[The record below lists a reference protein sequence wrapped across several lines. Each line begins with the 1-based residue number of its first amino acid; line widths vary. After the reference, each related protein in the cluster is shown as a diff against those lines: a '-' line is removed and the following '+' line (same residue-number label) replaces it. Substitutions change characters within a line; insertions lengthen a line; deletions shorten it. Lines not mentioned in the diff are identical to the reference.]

1 MATKKIKNT
10 AGLTY
15 GSQNNTSKSVTEE
28 ERLKKL
34 QDSYKQYRAEIS
46 NGTAQK
52 KVDEALKRANA
63 YRDTQKKAL
72 DAYNKRFSGTGYSNV
87 NVRDYTDYVNRYGTV
102 LNSKDAYKNYLKDLD
117 TLQDYG
123 VISGKEEMSSI
134 RDTIDLRNAKL
145 TDAVKDFTKYYSQY
159 KDKNDYL
166 LHSDSEEAKTERKAT
181 YKDNQNRLA
190 EVKEQLDAGTV
201 RNKYNGTK
209 QLIDNLKRRAS
220 TMNEASEEYE
230 TTWQKIRQLE
240 RDNYERSK
248 DLDALAYERDR
259 LQKDILMYERSDAFA
274 ADSYDDLKNNADY
287 STLSKKRD
295 QNKGY
300 RDSDALKNML
310 DTSMY
315 TTDMNGNTYDVY
327 GNLVTEERRNALI
340 QQNQVQ
346 DKLGMYL
353 NATESE
359 RQKAASDEDRIS
371 GTKSEAINEG
381 IIKYW
386 NELNEDEINNYYYLY
401 NKEGKESAEKY
412 LDSLEVTLGRRNNE
426 KQQEAVA
433 NANGLEHVWLATKSV
448 IGNVLGGAIAGTEN
462 IVRTI
467 EGKEINP
474 YSVWQSGTN
483 YSSNVRGYQAEA
495 IDRAVGNGSF
505 LGISLGDVYQSVM
518 SAVDSAVGGA
528 LLGGVGYGASMG
540 LGAMASTAKD
550 LYEQGATTEQIF
562 FGSLLSGIAEE
573 TFETLS
579 IERLLAIKDTKSIKT
594 WIINI
599 LKQSGTEASE
609 EVFTEIANKLTDMA
623 VRGRNSETLQA
634 YYQYKEQGLSDGAAT
649 LAALKDAGID
659 IYKAGVGGFI
669 SGGLGAGVR
678 GGMQLAGYQNAI
690 YNQGRADFRNGNYQN
705 ILSQAQDLSQTNQR
719 IADRYSAAQERISQF
734 NEDNS
739 RANERRAGRAVGK
752 LSQSIDSQ
760 RRAQNIADIQKALKD
775 NGVKGNLYSKAEAI
789 NDAIDRGTIGEEY
802 SKIIDRDP
810 KVRQVYDAF
819 KTGDRSELVN
829 RNREYLY
836 NTNGI
841 VTDDQGNIDEQAT
854 IDKRLNNIGNTIADR
869 ARIAQKTFDV
879 KVNDNDTKATIDHI
893 DDSTVYLK
901 TADGKV
907 VSSEDIEADNDIKML
922 LENAPA
928 FGMQGAKSY
937 INGYDGKIPVSDY
950 TTAFTLAV
958 MRSTPGII
966 PQESIIGD
974 AVKAGLSESSAL
986 AAYYIGQNLKQYMD
1000 TDQVEAMLNYT
1011 NTVGRNEILKT
1022 ITDVA
1027 KGEEAY
1033 IENVSEE
1040 ETELDKRAIKEDNV
1054 TYNTDRDKLSKATQR
1069 QIKAIGLALRSIGR
1083 NVVIEDHIDYVDDKN
1098 RVYYDA
1104 ANAYFDKKDN
1114 TYHIS
1119 KNVMDKAF
1127 FNIAVH
1133 ETVHDIAAN
1142 NPEGF
1147 NKLKDVVNKYIDSG
1161 LYNRETN
1168 EMEARNKSELADS
1181 EEMIANI
1188 TSSILSDPDT
1198 FTKFA
1203 DRFITDEESR
1213 GIFLDFIDS
1222 VAEFIRDAIDKIK
1235 NKLGWQQIKVLE
1247 NNLTALEEIR
1257 DAYFEGLE
1265 GVRDAQPVNTARL
1278 TIDNIENQTEAE
1290 RENLAELSRNGIEID
1305 ETGAA
1310 NVRYSWRTF
1319 DSSQKAREDMVNRLV
1334 EAGFDRA
1341 YSEQWLE
1348 DINSVYALVMN
1359 DLKALDYKAD
1369 SRYSWLKKNSDYT
1382 QGSVDFNN
1390 NCPKR
1395 VEFTALCDRL
1405 FKEFPNTVLTADD
1418 FEALRQVLIKN
1429 KITVTCGICFVEDRR
1444 QGLST
1449 VVQTYIDQLKDG
1461 SLAPM
1466 FKNLLKGD
1474 TYIPTQYD
1482 LITYDG
1488 YYDLYKN
1495 HRGVYESFRRYNNHR
1510 GMASIRLLE
1519 GMGEYNNEIR
1529 KWTKR
1534 TITSKNNKGGL
1545 RIFSTSDAD
1554 PRILLDIM
1562 QIVNDAAAKGLQI
1575 QGYTKKPW
1583 FAKLVRNT
1591 GIRLLQSHIPSG
1603 IGYETVDG
1611 RKVLTFD
1618 NREGINTRDPDYL
1631 DTSDSLYIGN
1641 NVIGINDE
1649 QIRIAMTDPMIDQII
1664 PFHSNQ
1670 SKAILE
1676 AKGISHYKNYKTF
1689 QTDKKLSDGTV
1700 GHQINLYTEVIRE
1713 FERRGQPIKNKY
1725 DFVNAFLQVCK
1736 EKNLKPRFSEFLN
1749 TDANGDYVYTEG
1761 YHKFLVDYKMFDKNG
1776 NYIPQVSVTP
1786 AFDMEVANATIK
1798 KYVKMDEYINKAVAP
1813 EVKEKAYQEMKEV
1826 VQNKLKFSV
1835 NTDSLGNQLTE
1846 EQDNY
1851 FADSKIR
1858 DNNGNLKVMYHGTNA
1873 DFNIFDQLN
1882 FGEVGDTAEGFGI
1895 YLTDTREVADSYG
1908 GRIIEAYANVTRPAS
1923 KNAKTIKRA
1932 ELVKLIKATCENE
1945 AKSLMEDGYDSIED
1959 ALKDTWVSNYTYTYD
1974 KPMNAVYN
1982 QVAADI
1988 LRMNDND
1995 MDIVQEVMSGMAIR
2009 DYAKAYEFYPL
2020 LTETMGID
2028 GFETTWEDS
2037 RDPENPAHIVVA
2049 FNSEQVKNID
2059 NKTPTSNPDI
2069 RYSANQDA
2077 IDQDEIHQYLENINS
2092 QIKQDMSQEER
2103 YEILKDAR
2111 IPAISFNTD
2120 RLDSQLSDETKDAI
2134 LRRVIS
2140 KAEPELKKYLRDN
2153 RIINSKLTAPG
2164 VEYEFEMSGK
2174 GVAESLQ
2181 KQKNYSG
2188 TLQNLVYALD
2198 NIDAILESAV
2208 LINKHSDKYKGT
2220 ELENER
2226 IKSVSVLMGMM
2237 DNGETLIPVKMDIKE
2252 YTDIPGRLY
2261 VTVTTGEIKKVDVRG
2276 MVERNNSNTPN
2287 LVSTFTYNI
2296 QEVIKNVKQQD
2307 RHLLKYFPDQM
2318 LTDDQLAWKND
2329 AIKEDIASVK
2339 ARAKNVPDD
2348 FTISYAVNPDSID
2361 LSSLNNSDD
2370 KNLDNF
2376 KNTVG
2381 TQYKLNIAKKLTPEV
2396 ADKMAGRILREY
2408 HSSYAR
2414 EELSQ
2419 KLTALINDAA
2429 RQGKDLD
2436 VDTFINQG
2444 AALLSDVLEKSTEFN
2459 QEAYDADDK
2468 VRSYLNGIKIKLTST
2483 QEQEVTSAFE
2493 SVRAY
2498 RAGLFGSAVKINQ
2511 STGISLDVIWGELS
2525 ALNPVL
2531 FPADASEGDMPMYLA
2546 DAAQMLKKANYY
2558 FNPYGFDAEGMG
2570 AIIFADMVAD
2580 YADDT
2585 RIKTV
2590 VNQMKAYGR
2599 HYFSDT
2605 MKDLNRRTRERAT
2618 QQKAHTEKL
2627 KADLAR
2633 VKEET
2638 RKYLNDMDEL
2648 ILDINNKITQAEYE
2662 MRALPAGSD
2671 RFDYEQTIAGLK
2683 KTKERYEYSV
2693 REWKRQQTEEAQRL
2707 QKEIEES
2714 AKNYLKAGGKG
2725 INYAMDA
2732 RQAVIRTRSLVQQK
2746 QLKEQAQRRTVI
2758 NTVRRNA
2765 NNLLGRL
2772 LNSSDTRHVPENL
2785 RIPVATFLQNLDLGF
2800 TGEESNAAVTWIE
2813 NIGKLADKMRNF
2825 NEANGTFQV
2834 DDMIIEQLNDIASD
2848 LRIKLET
2855 AGKRLSD
2862 MSLYE
2867 LQQLRDTVSLIN
2879 AAIYNSDRLLAD
2891 GRKQRASSLAE
2902 RSINEMA
2909 GKKQRKH
2916 TKGILKMA
2924 GDFFGID
2931 QLDSFSYAERLGS
2944 DFNNVIFKNLRK
2956 GFDTKVKYVQQGN
2969 EAFAEALKKLAPDE
2983 KTAKRLLKTMSG
2995 DNAVSTA
3002 YMLESG
3008 NTLTLTPAQV
3018 MELYLLN
3025 NREDARRHIY
3035 NGGITVME
3043 YGKGKNTVKKQEM
3056 VQVTEGDVK
3065 NIIDTLSPQ
3074 QKAFADA
3081 MQKFAATSISEWG
3094 NNVSMT
3100 LWGIKKFTDPNY
3112 WKIRSDSNTLN
3123 AIATEKNSP
3132 DNVGLYH
3139 LKNLGSSKATNPLAT
3154 NPLIVGDAIDSF
3166 VSHVDEMSSYGAYT
3180 VPLDDAMKW
3189 YNYKNGNRT
3198 TQRAIENYMGVA
3210 GKEYFTDFIKTLN
3223 SSQPNAGG
3231 MPILDKLISNA
3242 KVAAIAANLR
3252 VVIQQPSAYA
3262 RAMDVIDPKYLVQT
3276 GNPKTGAEEAQKY
3289 CSIAAWK
3296 NWGFRD
3302 ADIGRS
3308 LRDVMVGD
3316 TGSLAQRINEV
3327 TGKPAGWA
3335 DDVTWGAIWNAVKAE
3350 VKDKNP
3356 QLRIGTQEFYD
3367 AVSER
3372 FTEVIDKTQVV
3383 DSPFHRSKGMRSK
3396 NMLWKMATAFM
3407 SEPTKSYNMFY
3418 RTVSDAYQNGV
3429 NARTVKRIGRATV
3442 SFVTATVLNTMLA
3455 SIIDAIRHRDDDDD
3469 KDFWD
3474 RYLSEAGQNL
3484 LDGLNPLN
3492 LIPIGK
3498 DIMSMIDGYSPSRLD
3513 LDAMNS
3519 LIQTGKKALQLING
3533 EGKNLNGWRIAY
3545 DLIGDASKVTGIPAG
3560 NMLRTVDSIAKM
3572 FGANWFGKY
3581 NEWASSKQTAGSM
3594 YTEYKKTGK
3603 WTEDLLEKYVSMKTD
3618 EVIKEEEQRELEG
3631 HNRKY
3636 ATTEDVTRYATNQ
3649 VYGNFASML
3658 AEDDE
3663 RIAEA
3668 YEAKVSGN
3676 SATVTRLKK
3685 VFTDAGIPGEIFD
3698 KAVLV
3703 YGNNL
3708 EESDPKSIKDFGAKL
3723 YDTDDLA
3730 EAIVNGYDT
3739 DDIYNEII
3747 SDSTAQDPEKSTV
3760 NSTMKKLEGYYQQY
3774 MLDGNTRKAEQIID
3788 NAQKTFELDDSR
3800 FESWSKS
3807 VDYLQ
3812 FSEQNPNVSMS
3823 QDDYQRYQK
3832 VASSGITPETWMQ
3845 YYEQA
3850 STMKADVDSNG
3861 EAISGSRKKK
3871 VLVLIDSLP
3880 ITDAQKDALYYYNNW
3895 AESTIKEAPW
3905 H

>member
-1 MATKKIKNT
+1 MAKRSTSALYEDFNKFVESQKKNT
-10 AGLTY
+10 KTVDSKLIDDFKKFR
-15 GSQNNTSKSVTEE
+15 QNTSSTREAQQYVQQQQKAEDRLLKSREQAVQASRNRLNNLRNDAGFKAQADEASRAYDKLYGQDKYTSAGDYQYYRTKYGHALENVDRYIRDINYLTSVGE
-28 ERLKKL
+28 MDRDERLDYLK
-34 QDSYKQYRAEIS
+34 EIP
-46 NGTAQK
+46 N
-52 KVDEALKRANA
+52 
-63 YRDTQKKAL
+63 
-72 DAYNKRFSGTGYSNV
+72 YS
-87 NVRDYTDYVNRYGTV
+87 TTKYGTR
-102 LNSKDAYKNYLKDLD
+102 LLD
-117 TLQDYG
+117 
-123 VISGKEEMSSI
+123 S
-134 RDTIDLRNAKL
+134 AKAFN
-145 TDAVKDFTKYYSQY
+145 DYYSQY
-159 KDKNDYL
+159 K
-166 LHSDSEEAKTERKAT
+166 SEKD
-181 YKDNQNRLA
+181 YKDQLAKEA
-190 EVKEQLDAGTV
+190 EVNRIRGLDATRTKEAYDV
-201 RNKYNGTK
+201 TTK
-209 QLIDNLKRRAS
+209 QINAMKERAS
-220 TMNEASEEYE
+220 QYDLQDPRYE
-230 TTWQKIRQLE
+230 TTWQRIRKMEEENIRRRDDLNAWSKYQLAEEQQRKAEEEQERIKNLDLSYLETMRKRKYEQMATYDKSIVQWGVTGDQDKIDELIAVSNSVQKEIDELDRDIALKKRYNKGLQYKALTDSIGQE
-240 RDNYERSK
+240 DNYNEEYARQNAVYNAVNSSRSIDLGFGSNIKNLQEASYPMTDAERKTYNRIVAESGFDAGKEYLDYLEPTFEARRAQSISEGLEEYSSK
-248 DLDALAYERDR
+248 DP
-259 LQKDILMYERSDAFA
+259 F
-274 ADSYDDLKNNADY
+274 
-287 STLSKKRD
+287 
-295 QNKGY
+295 G
-300 RDSDALKNML
+300 
-310 DTSMY
+310 
-315 TTDMNGNTYDVY
+315 
-327 GNLVTEERRNALI
+327 
-340 QQNQVQ
+340 
-346 DKLGMYL
+346 
-353 NATESE
+353 
-359 RQKAASDEDRIS
+359 
-371 GTKSEAINEG
+371 G
-381 IIKYW
+381 I
-386 NELNEDEINNYYYLY
+386 
-401 NKEGKESAEKY
+401 
-412 LDSLEVTLGRRNNE
+412 
-426 KQQEAVA
+426 VA
-433 NANGLEHVWLATKSV
+433 NIYAGYIKP
-448 IGNVLGGAIAGTEN
+448 GGAIYTLGHNLQNAFKNAHNYRAALNGDTGSMVDRTELDINSPWFTGSIMGEATTAGITKNMSPTAAFLTQTGLSIAQNLSQMGFGEPLTLALMGMGSMSDTA
-462 IVRTI
+462 R
-467 EGKEINP
+467 EIKQNG
-474 YSVWQSGTN
+474 GT
-483 YSSNVRGYQAEA
+483 
-495 IDRAVGNGSF
+495 D
-505 LGISLGDVYQSVM
+505 DK
-518 SAVDSAVGGA
+518 A
-528 LLGGVGYGASMG
+528 LLGGVLAGIAEVLFEKVSLDQVISMAETGRMSDLLQNLGKQGFIEGSEETFTEVANIISDIMVNGGASDAAQLKEMYLRQGYTDEEAQKMVFRDLAKQIGLAGLGGALSGSVMGAGATGYGAVRNDIRNFWNTRRIG
-540 LGAMASTAKD
+540 K
-550 LYEQGATTEQIF
+550 
-562 FGSLLSGIAEE
+562 
-573 TFETLS
+573 
-579 IERLLAIKDTKSIKT
+579 AIID
-594 WIINI
+594 ND
-599 LKQSGTEASE
+599 GT
-609 EVFTEIANKLTDMA
+609 
-623 VRGRNSETLQA
+623 
-634 YYQYKEQGLSDGAAT
+634 
-649 LAALKDAGID
+649 
-659 IYKAGVGGFI
+659 
-669 SGGLGAGVR
+669 
-678 GGMQLAGYQNAI
+678 
-690 YNQGRADFRNGNYQN
+690 YQN
-705 ILSQAQDLSQTNQR
+705 IPTVQELMQRASEISPDVANAFTEKDLQNKQK
-719 IADRYSAAQERISQF
+719 
-734 NEDNS
+734 
-739 RANERRAGRAVGK
+739 VGQ
-752 LSQSIDSQ
+752 LFRDVV
-760 RRAQNIADIQKALKD
+760 R
-775 NGVKGNLYSKAEAI
+775 AEAA
-789 NDAIDRGTIGEEY
+789 NPTFTSEDFTNKYAKKSDKNVSRGRTGSLAERFSMTKDFSAKVNGSNTSVYFDHISDDDIVYVRTSDNRVVKADSIET
-802 SKIIDRDP
+802 DP
-810 KVRQVYDAF
+810 K
-819 KTGDRSELVN
+819 
-829 RNREYLY
+829 
-836 NTNGI
+836 
-841 VTDDQGNIDEQAT
+841 
-854 IDKRLNNIGNTIADR
+854 
-869 ARIAQKTFDV
+869 
-879 KVNDNDTKATIDHI
+879 TKQ
-893 DDSTVYLK
+893 LF
-901 TADGKV
+901 
-907 VSSEDIEADNDIKML
+907 
-922 LENAPA
+922 ENAADYGKEGAKA
-928 FGMQGAKSY
+928 FINNYDGEMNVTEYAKAFQITAEQAKSY
-937 INGYDGKIPVSDY
+937 ETEDNAVRIGMENGLTETAARSAYYVGKNLQDLYDSGNIASIRNYANTIDTATMKQAIIDKFKGKTVYVDKVDTTNVVEQYKSIFDDQHVKVSQNVDFASVDA
-950 TTAFTLAV
+950 TK
-958 MRSTPGII
+958 
-966 PQESIIGD
+966 QESL
-974 AVKAGLSESSAL
+974 ASVVAL
-986 AAYYIGQNLKQYMD
+986 I
-1000 TDQVEAMLNYT
+1000 
-1011 NTVGRNEILKT
+1011 
-1022 ITDVA
+1022 
-1027 KGEEAY
+1027 
-1033 IENVSEE
+1033 
-1040 ETELDKRAIKEDNV
+1040 RAIG
-1054 TYNTDRDKLSKATQR
+1054 RDVNILSVKDMTEN
-1069 QIKAIGLALRSIGR
+1069 R
-1083 NVVIEDHIDYVDDKN
+1083 NGKQST
-1098 RVYYDA
+1098 
-1104 ANAYFDKKDN
+1104 ANAYFKGEDN
-1114 TYHIS
+1114 TYYLCVEQMDQAYM
-1119 KNVMDKAF
+1119 NVA
-1127 FNIAVH
+1127 IH
-1133 ETVHDIAAN
+1133 ETVHDIAKNA
-1142 NPEGF
+1142 PEEYK
-1147 NKLKDVVNKYIDSG
+1147 KLKDIILKYVKDSNTFNADLMHEFNL
-1161 LYNRETN
+1161 LYGEDAKWETATQAQKDAAY
-1168 EMEARNKSELADS
+1168 EEL
-1181 EEMIANI
+1181 IAN
-1188 TSSILSDPDT
+1188 TTTAILKDPST
-1198 FTKFA
+1198 LQSFA
-1203 DRFITDEESR
+1203 DRFIKDDETREVFVS
-1213 GIFLDFIDS
+1213 FLDKLIDTFRK
-1222 VAEFIRDAIDKIK
+1222 AFNKIK
-1235 NKLGWQQIKVLE
+1235 QRFGWRQIQQIE

-1290 RENLAELSRNGIEID
+1290 RENLAELSRNGVEID

-1310 NVRYSWRTF
+1310 NARYSWRTF
-1319 DSSQKAREDMVNRLV
+1319 DSSEKAREDMVNRLV

-1534 TITSKNNKGGL
+1534 TVTSKNNKGGL

-1932 ELVKLIKATCENE
+1932 ELARLIKATCENE

-1995 MDIVQEVMSGMAIR
+1995 MDIVQEVMAGMAIR
-2009 DYAKAYEFYPL
+2009 DYTKAYEFYPL

-2028 GFETTWEDS
+2028 GFETMWEDS

-2069 RYSANQDA
+2069 RYSPNQDRVDRDILSNKEWALFYNA
-2077 IDQDEIHQYLENINS
+2077 IGDLKQGVRAETLNGNGDLLISFGDKAENI
-2092 QIKQDMSQEER
+2092 I
-2103 YEILKDAR
+2103 A
-2111 IPAISFNTD
+2111 
-2120 RLDSQLSDETKDAI
+2120 
-2134 LRRVIS
+2134 VC
-2140 KAEPELKKYLRDN
+2140 
-2153 RIINSKLTAPG
+2153 
-2164 VEYEFEMSGK
+2164 
-2174 GVAESLQ
+2174 
-2181 KQKNYSG
+2181 SG
-2188 TLQNLVYALD
+2188 TYEDPGIIRLYK
-2198 NIDAILESAV
+2198 
-2208 LINKHSDKYKGT
+2208 IN
-2220 ELENER
+2220 LENEKDVEDYR
-2226 IKSVSVLMGMM
+2226 NDIKRLEETFGTDEIETVESLIRQGIIGSYYSNSARSFDEIWQSEGSRS
-2237 DNGETLIPVKMDIKE
+2237 NGETGGENAETDRTSGDGGRDSGSNQDI
-2252 YTDIPGRLY
+2252 L
-2261 VTVTTGEIKKVDVRG
+2261 
-2276 MVERNNSNTPN
+2276 
-2287 LVSTFTYNI
+2287 
-2296 QEVIKNVKQQD
+2296 KN
-2307 RHLLKYFPDQM
+2307 Y
-2318 LTDDQLAWKND
+2318 
-2329 AIKEDIASVK
+2329 
-2339 ARAKNVPDD
+2339 
-2348 FTISYAVNPDSID
+2348 SID

-2429 RQGKDLD
+2429 RQGRDLD

-2483 QEQEVTSAFE
+2483 QEQGVTSAFE

-2531 FPADASEGDMPMYLA
+2531 FPADANEGDMPMYLA

-2605 MKDLNRRTRERAT
+2605 MKDLNRRTRERAA
-2618 QQKAHTEKL
+2618 QQKAQTEKL

-2683 KTKERYEYSV
+2683 KTRERYEYSV

-2834 DDMIIEQLNDIASD
+2834 DDMIIEQLNDIATD
-2848 LRIKLET
+2848 LRIRLET

-3002 YMLESG
+3002 YVLESG

-3074 QKAFADA
+3074 QKAFADT

-3154 NPLIVGDAIDSF
+3154 NPLIIGDAIDSF

-3198 TQRAIENYMGVA
+3198 TQRAIENYMGIA

-3276 GNPKTGAEEAQKY
+3276 GNPKAGAEEAQKY

-3316 TGSLAQRINEV
+3316 EKGLIDTATDV
-3327 TGKPAGWA
+3327 AGKPAGWF
-3335 DDVTWGAIWNAVKAE
+3335 DDFTWGAIWNAVKAE

-3429 NARTVKRIGRATV
+3429 NARTAKRFTRALV
-3442 SFVTATVLNTMLA
+3442 SFVTATALNSMLA
-3455 SIIDAIRHRDDDDD
+3455 SIIDAIRHRDDDED
-3469 KDFWD
+3469 KDFWE
-3474 RYLSEAGQNL
+3474 RYFNEVGQNII
-3484 LDGLNPLN
+3484 DGLNPLN

-3498 DIMSMIDGYSPSRLD
+3498 DIMSMIQGYDPSRLD
-3513 LDAMNS
+3513 LDALNR
-3519 LIQTGKKALQLING
+3519 LIQTGKQAISAITGDRKDLKW
-3533 EGKNLNGWRIAY
+3533 ERIFY
-3545 DLIGDASKVTGIPAG
+3545 DLVGEASKVTGIPAG
-3560 NMLRTVDSIAKM
+3560 NFLRTVDSVTNLIDKA
-3572 FGANWFGKY
+3572 FGKDIELFGKY
-3581 NEWASSKQTAGSM
+3581 KEWSTSKKTAGNM

-3603 WTEDLLEKYVSMKTD
+3603 WTKDLLEKYVSMRTD

-3649 VYGNFASML
+3649 VYGNFATML

-3676 SATVTRLKK
+3676 SAVVTRLKK

-3788 NAQKTFELDDSR
+3788 NAQKTFEFDDSR

>member
-1 MATKKIKNT
+1 MAKRSTSALYEDFNKFVESQKKNT
-10 AGLTY
+10 KTVDSKLIDDFKKFR
-15 GSQNNTSKSVTEE
+15 QNTSSTREAQQYVQQQQKAEDRLLKSREQAVQASRNRLNNLRNDAGFKAQADEASRAYDKLYGQDKYTSAGDYQYYRTKYGHALENVDRYIRDINYLTSVGE
-28 ERLKKL
+28 MDRDERLDYLK
-34 QDSYKQYRAEIS
+34 EIP
-46 NGTAQK
+46 N
-52 KVDEALKRANA
+52 
-63 YRDTQKKAL
+63 
-72 DAYNKRFSGTGYSNV
+72 YS
-87 NVRDYTDYVNRYGTV
+87 TTKYGTR
-102 LNSKDAYKNYLKDLD
+102 LLD
-117 TLQDYG
+117 
-123 VISGKEEMSSI
+123 S
-134 RDTIDLRNAKL
+134 AKAFN
-145 TDAVKDFTKYYSQY
+145 DYYSQY
-159 KDKNDYL
+159 K
-166 LHSDSEEAKTERKAT
+166 SEKD
-181 YKDNQNRLA
+181 YKDQLAKEA
-190 EVKEQLDAGTV
+190 EVNRIRGLDATRTKEAYDV
-201 RNKYNGTK
+201 TTK
-209 QLIDNLKRRAS
+209 QINAMKERAS
-220 TMNEASEEYE
+220 QYDLQDPRYE
-230 TTWQKIRQLE
+230 TTWQRIRKMEEENIRRRDDLNAWSKYQLAEEQQRKAEEEQERIKNLDLSYLETMRKRKYEQMATYDKSIVQWGVTGDQDKIDELIAVSNSVQKEIDELDRDIALKKRYNKGLQYKALTDSIGQE
-240 RDNYERSK
+240 DNYNEEYARQNAVYNAVNSSRSIDLGFGSNIKNLQEASYPMTDAERKTYNRIVAESGFDAGKEYLDYLEPTFEARIAQSISEGLEEYSSK
-248 DLDALAYERDR
+248 DP
-259 LQKDILMYERSDAFA
+259 F
-274 ADSYDDLKNNADY
+274 
-287 STLSKKRD
+287 
-295 QNKGY
+295 G
-300 RDSDALKNML
+300 
-310 DTSMY
+310 
-315 TTDMNGNTYDVY
+315 
-327 GNLVTEERRNALI
+327 
-340 QQNQVQ
+340 
-346 DKLGMYL
+346 
-353 NATESE
+353 
-359 RQKAASDEDRIS
+359 
-371 GTKSEAINEG
+371 G
-381 IIKYW
+381 I
-386 NELNEDEINNYYYLY
+386 
-401 NKEGKESAEKY
+401 
-412 LDSLEVTLGRRNNE
+412 
-426 KQQEAVA
+426 VA
-433 NANGLEHVWLATKSV
+433 NIYAGYIKP
-448 IGNVLGGAIAGTEN
+448 GGAIYTLGHNLQNAFKNAHNYRAALNGDTGSMVDRTELDINSPWFTGSIMGEATTAGITKNMSPTAAFLTQTGLSIAQNLSQMGFGEPLTLALMGMGSMSDTA
-462 IVRTI
+462 R
-467 EGKEINP
+467 EIKQNG
-474 YSVWQSGTN
+474 GT
-483 YSSNVRGYQAEA
+483 
-495 IDRAVGNGSF
+495 D
-505 LGISLGDVYQSVM
+505 DK
-518 SAVDSAVGGA
+518 A
-528 LLGGVGYGASMG
+528 LLGGVLAGIAEVLFEKVSLDQVISMAETGRMSDLLQNLGKQGFIEGSEETFTEVANIISDIMVNGGASDAAQLKEMYLRQGYTDEEAQKMVFRDLAKQIGLAGLGGALSGSVMGAGATGYGAVRNDIRNFWNTRRIG
-540 LGAMASTAKD
+540 K
-550 LYEQGATTEQIF
+550 
-562 FGSLLSGIAEE
+562 
-573 TFETLS
+573 
-579 IERLLAIKDTKSIKT
+579 AIID
-594 WIINI
+594 ND
-599 LKQSGTEASE
+599 GT
-609 EVFTEIANKLTDMA
+609 
-623 VRGRNSETLQA
+623 
-634 YYQYKEQGLSDGAAT
+634 
-649 LAALKDAGID
+649 
-659 IYKAGVGGFI
+659 
-669 SGGLGAGVR
+669 
-678 GGMQLAGYQNAI
+678 
-690 YNQGRADFRNGNYQN
+690 YQN
-705 ILSQAQDLSQTNQR
+705 IPTVQELMQRASEISPDVANAFTEKDLQNKQK
-719 IADRYSAAQERISQF
+719 
-734 NEDNS
+734 
-739 RANERRAGRAVGK
+739 VGQ
-752 LSQSIDSQ
+752 LFRDVV
-760 RRAQNIADIQKALKD
+760 R
-775 NGVKGNLYSKAEAI
+775 AEAA
-789 NDAIDRGTIGEEY
+789 NPTFTSEDFTNKYAKKSDKNVSRGRTGSLAERFSMTKDFSAKVNGSNTSVYFDHISDDDIVYVRTSDNRVVKADSIET
-802 SKIIDRDP
+802 DP
-810 KVRQVYDAF
+810 K
-819 KTGDRSELVN
+819 
-829 RNREYLY
+829 
-836 NTNGI
+836 
-841 VTDDQGNIDEQAT
+841 
-854 IDKRLNNIGNTIADR
+854 
-869 ARIAQKTFDV
+869 
-879 KVNDNDTKATIDHI
+879 TKQ
-893 DDSTVYLK
+893 LF
-901 TADGKV
+901 
-907 VSSEDIEADNDIKML
+907 
-922 LENAPA
+922 ENAADYGKEGAKA
-928 FGMQGAKSY
+928 FINNYDGEMNVTEYAKAFQITAEQAKSY
-937 INGYDGKIPVSDY
+937 ETEDNAVRIGMENGLTETAARSAYYVGKNLQDLYDSGNIASIRNYANTIDTATMKQAIIDKFKGKTVYVDKVDTTNVVEQYKSIFDDQHVKVSQNVDFASVDA
-950 TTAFTLAV
+950 TK
-958 MRSTPGII
+958 
-966 PQESIIGD
+966 QESL
-974 AVKAGLSESSAL
+974 ASVVAL
-986 AAYYIGQNLKQYMD
+986 I
-1000 TDQVEAMLNYT
+1000 
-1011 NTVGRNEILKT
+1011 
-1022 ITDVA
+1022 
-1027 KGEEAY
+1027 
-1033 IENVSEE
+1033 
-1040 ETELDKRAIKEDNV
+1040 RAIG
-1054 TYNTDRDKLSKATQR
+1054 RDVNILSVKDMTEN
-1069 QIKAIGLALRSIGR
+1069 R
-1083 NVVIEDHIDYVDDKN
+1083 NGKQST
-1098 RVYYDA
+1098 
-1104 ANAYFDKKDN
+1104 ANAYFKGEDN
-1114 TYHIS
+1114 TYYLCVEQMDQAYM
-1119 KNVMDKAF
+1119 NVA
-1127 FNIAVH
+1127 IH
-1133 ETVHDIAAN
+1133 ETVHDIAKNA
-1142 NPEGF
+1142 PEEYK
-1147 NKLKDVVNKYIDSG
+1147 KLKDIILKYVKDSNTFNADLMHEFNL
-1161 LYNRETN
+1161 LYGEDAKWETATQAQKDAAY
-1168 EMEARNKSELADS
+1168 EEL
-1181 EEMIANI
+1181 IAN
-1188 TSSILSDPDT
+1188 TTTAILKDPST
-1198 FTKFA
+1198 LQSFA
-1203 DRFITDEESR
+1203 DRFIKDDETREVFVS
-1213 GIFLDFIDS
+1213 FLDKLIDTFRK
-1222 VAEFIRDAIDKIK
+1222 AFNKIK
-1235 NKLGWQQIKVLE
+1235 QRFGWRQIQQIE

-1290 RENLAELSRNGIEID
+1290 RENLAELSRNGVEID

-1310 NVRYSWRTF
+1310 NARYSWRTF
-1319 DSSQKAREDMVNRLV
+1319 DSSEKAREDMVNRLV

-1534 TITSKNNKGGL
+1534 TVTSKNNKGGL

-1932 ELVKLIKATCENE
+1932 ELARLIKATCENE

-1995 MDIVQEVMSGMAIR
+1995 MDIVQEVMAGMAIR
-2009 DYAKAYEFYPL
+2009 DYTKAYEFYPL

-2028 GFETTWEDS
+2028 GFETMWEDS

-2069 RYSANQDA
+2069 RYSPNQDRVDRDILSNKEWALFYNA
-2077 IDQDEIHQYLENINS
+2077 IGDLKQGVRAETLNGNGDLLISFGDKAENI
-2092 QIKQDMSQEER
+2092 I
-2103 YEILKDAR
+2103 A
-2111 IPAISFNTD
+2111 
-2120 RLDSQLSDETKDAI
+2120 
-2134 LRRVIS
+2134 VC
-2140 KAEPELKKYLRDN
+2140 
-2153 RIINSKLTAPG
+2153 
-2164 VEYEFEMSGK
+2164 
-2174 GVAESLQ
+2174 
-2181 KQKNYSG
+2181 SG
-2188 TLQNLVYALD
+2188 TYEDPGIIRLYK
-2198 NIDAILESAV
+2198 
-2208 LINKHSDKYKGT
+2208 IN
-2220 ELENER
+2220 LENEKDVEDYR
-2226 IKSVSVLMGMM
+2226 NDIKRLEETFGTDEIETVESLIRQGIIGSYYSNSARSFDEIWQSEGSRS
-2237 DNGETLIPVKMDIKE
+2237 NGETGGENAETDRTSGDGGRDSGSNQDI
-2252 YTDIPGRLY
+2252 L
-2261 VTVTTGEIKKVDVRG
+2261 
-2276 MVERNNSNTPN
+2276 
-2287 LVSTFTYNI
+2287 
-2296 QEVIKNVKQQD
+2296 KN
-2307 RHLLKYFPDQM
+2307 Y
-2318 LTDDQLAWKND
+2318 
-2329 AIKEDIASVK
+2329 
-2339 ARAKNVPDD
+2339 
-2348 FTISYAVNPDSID
+2348 SID

-2429 RQGKDLD
+2429 RQGRDLD

-2483 QEQEVTSAFE
+2483 QEQGVTSAFE

-2531 FPADASEGDMPMYLA
+2531 FPADANEGDMPMYLA

-2605 MKDLNRRTRERAT
+2605 MKDLNRRTRERAA
-2618 QQKAHTEKL
+2618 QQKAQTEKL

-2683 KTKERYEYSV
+2683 KTRERYEYSV

-2848 LRIKLET
+2848 LRIRLET

-3198 TQRAIENYMGVA
+3198 TQRAIENYMGIA

-3276 GNPKTGAEEAQKY
+3276 GNPKAGAEEAQKY

-3335 DDVTWGAIWNAVKAE
+3335 DDITWGAIWNAVKAE

-3429 NARTVKRIGRATV
+3429 NARTAKRFTRALV
-3442 SFVTATVLNTMLA
+3442 SFVTATALNSMLA

-3603 WTEDLLEKYVSMKTD
+3603 WTEDLLEKYVSMRTD

-3676 SATVTRLKK
+3676 SATVTRIKK

-3703 YGNNL
+3703 YGNSH
-3708 EESDPKSIKDFGAKL
+3708 EESDPKSIRDFNAQL
-3723 YDTDDLA
+3723 YDYDDLA
-3730 EAIVNGYDT
+3730 QAIINGHDA

-3747 SDSTAQDPEKSTV
+3747 SDSTAQDPEKNTV
-3760 NSTMKKLEGYYQQY
+3760 SHTMERLEEYYKKY

-3807 VDYLQ
+3807 VDYIQ
-3812 FSEQNPNVSMS
+3812 FSEQNPNVSMT

-3850 STMKADVDSNG
+3850 NTMKADVDSNG
-3861 EAISGSRKKK
+3861 EAIKGSKKKK